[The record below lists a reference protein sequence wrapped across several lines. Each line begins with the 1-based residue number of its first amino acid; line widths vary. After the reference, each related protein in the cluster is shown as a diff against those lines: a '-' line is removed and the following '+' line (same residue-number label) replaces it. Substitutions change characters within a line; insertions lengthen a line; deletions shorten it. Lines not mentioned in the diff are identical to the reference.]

1 MFFFVETSL
10 STLRVP
16 IFSRASMLTFKAAG
30 FMATSTSGL
39 SPGVNTS
46 RLEKFSWNPETPA
59 RVPAGAR
66 ISAGKSGRVL
76 RSLPASADSLVNCMP
91 ATCMPSPESPAKRMT
106 TVSRVSTRLRGLVT
120 PSSIVSTYTAGG
132 GPLQFLPAALSVVV
146 PTLDEAEALPATLA
160 AARQPGVHEVIVVD
174 GGSRDDTRAVACS
187 LADRVLEAPR
197 GRARQMNA
205 GAAAARGDVLLF
217 LHADTRLPAGYAQAV
232 AGALAD
238 PAVVGGRFDVRLDA
252 AGLAYRAIGRL
263 ISLRSRL
270 THVATGDQAIF
281 VRRAVFERLGGY
293 PLVPLMEDVA
303 LSRAMKRA
311 GRVACLNETVT
322 TSARRW
328 QRHGVARTVL
338 VMWALRAAYYAGVP
352 PARLARIY
360 PDAR

>member
-1 MFFFVETSL
+1 MRMPPDLRSPTFIL
-10 STLRVP
+10 S
-16 IFSRASMLTFKAAG
+16 AAG
-30 FMATSTSGL
+30 FMATRTSRS

-46 RLEKFSWNPETPA
+46 FEEKLSWKALTPA
-59 RVPAGAR
+59 SVPAGAR
-66 ISAGKSGRVL
+66 ISAGEAGRVAGA
-76 RSLPASADSLVNCMP
+76 LPASADPGGNCLP
-91 ATCMPSPESPAKRMT
+91 GTRMPSPP
-106 TVSRVSTRLRGLVT
+106 
-120 PSSIVSTYTAGG
+120 
-132 GPLQFLPAALSVVV
+132 
-146 PTLDEAEALPATLA
+146 
-160 AARQPGVHEVIVVD
+160 
-174 GGSRDDTRAVACS
+174 
-187 LADRVLEAPR
+187 APR

-270 THVATGDQAIF
+270 TRVATGDQAIF

-303 LSRAMKRA
+303 LSRAMKRV
-311 GRVACLNETVT
+311 GRVACLSETVT

-352 PARLARIY
+352 PARLARVY
-360 PDAR
+360 PHAR

>member
-1 MFFFVETSL
+1 V
-10 STLRVP
+10 
-16 IFSRASMLTFKAAG
+16 G
-30 FMATSTSGL
+30 
-39 SPGVNTS
+39 
-46 RLEKFSWNPETPA
+46 
-59 RVPAGAR
+59 GAR
-66 ISAGKSGRVL
+66 
-76 RSLPASADSLVNCMP
+76 
-91 ATCMPSPESPAKRMT
+91 
-106 TVSRVSTRLRGLVT
+106 
-120 PSSIVSTYTAGG
+120 
-132 GPLQFLPAALSVVV
+132 LQFLSAALSVVV
-146 PTLDEAEALPATLA
+146 PTLDEGEALPATLA
-160 AARQPGVHEVIVVD
+160 AARQPGVCEVIVVD
-174 GGSRDDTRAVACS
+174 GGSRDGTLAVAGP
-187 LADRVLEAPR
+187 LADRVLRAPR
-197 GRARQMNA
+197 GRAQQMNA

-238 PAVVGGRFDVRLDA
+238 PAVIGGRFDVRLDA
-252 AGLAYRAIGRL
+252 AGLAYRALGRL

-270 THVATGDQAIF
+270 TRVATGDQAIF

-338 VMWALRAAYYAGVP
+338 VMWALRAAYYVGVP